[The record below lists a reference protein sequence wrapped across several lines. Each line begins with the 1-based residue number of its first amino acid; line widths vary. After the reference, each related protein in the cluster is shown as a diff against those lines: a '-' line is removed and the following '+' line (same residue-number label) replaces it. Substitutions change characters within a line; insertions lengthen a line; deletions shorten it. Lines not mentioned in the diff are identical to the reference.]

1 MSLHRK
7 PLLRFETSERA
18 QLISTSMPSAVGR
31 RKKRSGKRSATSGS
45 SKKPRVI
52 KGRVNLRV
60 AGYSGLQ
67 KIAPSSLIPYLPA
80 SKLRQA
86 AKRALGA
93 SGKKRQ
99 QEGGESQKE
108 EDTRGEERNKYNYLK
123 RK

>member
-18 QLISTSMPSAVGR
+18 QLISTSMPAA
-31 RKKRSGKRSATSGS
+31 GKRRRRTGKKASS
-45 SKKPRVI
+45 SKRPRVV
-52 KGRVNLRV
+52 KGRVSIKV
-60 AGYSGLQ
+60 PGYKGLQ
-67 KIAPSSLIPYLPA
+67 KVAPSSLIPYLPT

-93 SGKKRQ
+93 SGKKKTVRRKRR
-99 QEGGESQKE
+99 GGKSKGG
-108 EDTRGEERNKYNYLK
+108 RKK

>member
-93 SGKKRQ
+93 SGKK
-99 QEGGESQKE
+99 KT
-108 EDTRGEERNKYNYLK
+108 TRRR
-123 RK
+123 RKSKGRRRKGRGKK